1 MTPAQFAELYMST
14 FVLQTTDD
22 FSHSLDFTPLNTLL
36 QQHISEMRAK
46 DIFRIMQLHTQTR
59 NKQRSLLPNHIRGI
73 DESVV
78 IWVQSNFQTLM
89 PEEVVMVLK
98 QNSSAMV
105 VNKAA
110 EYLNFQLDQMDLN
123 EISSLFSAIMSR
135 HNTVTE
141 STPEFERKIM
151 RLSEKMAEYFK
162 QNLNRLDDKAL
173 AQLLQM
179 HVKQHK
185 GLPEDFMS
193 PKVIRE
199 NVLRVLSQENFH
211 TNNFVAIFKST
222 FELLTMPKFNPGVER
237 RDLPVR

>member
-1 MTPAQFAELYMST
+1 
-14 FVLQTTDD
+14 
-22 FSHSLDFTPLNTLL
+22 
-36 QQHISEMRAK
+36 
-46 DIFRIMQLHTQTR
+46 
-59 NKQRSLLPNHIRGI
+59 
-73 DESVV
+73 
-78 IWVQSNFQTLM
+78 
-89 PEEVVMVLK
+89 
-98 QNSSAMV
+98 
-105 VNKAA
+105 
-110 EYLNFQLDQMDLN
+110 
-123 EISSLFSAIMSR
+123 
-135 HNTVTE
+135 
-141 STPEFERKIM
+141 M

-211 TNNFVAIFKST
+211 TNNFVTIFKST

-237 RDLPVR
+237 RDLPVRQDLNFWVQVSMYIPRVEFQNQDQVLELQSYLIDLDSELVELDFRNLIQYLQEQRKSFQ